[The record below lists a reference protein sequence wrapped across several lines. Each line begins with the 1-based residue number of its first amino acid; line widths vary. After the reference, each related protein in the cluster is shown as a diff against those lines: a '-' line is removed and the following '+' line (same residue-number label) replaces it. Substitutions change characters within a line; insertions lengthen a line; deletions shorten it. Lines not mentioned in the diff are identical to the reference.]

1 MEHYIE
7 IPSQLLELLLEHAAE
22 TGLSAE
28 EIVDSAIRN
37 YLERLRKNA

>member
-7 IPSQLLELLLEHAAE
+7 IPPLLVEPLLEHAAE

-37 YLERLRKNA
+37 YLERMRENA